1 MALETTIDPAD
12 GCVMYTLEKITDIAL
27 LPADEIPKALAVLP
41 TFIFSYKAI
50 LLAAEAEGIPVES
63 LGLKPM
69 KWKVDG
75 LSNVQ
80 LRSADDEMLMEVLV
94 NG

>member
-1 MALETTIDPAD
+1 MLKTEIDPTD
-12 GCVMYTLEKITDIAL
+12 GCTMYTLEKISDIAL
-27 LPADEIPKALAVLP
+27 LPADEIPKALAALP

-80 LRSADDEMLMEVLV
+80 LRSADDEMLMEVLI